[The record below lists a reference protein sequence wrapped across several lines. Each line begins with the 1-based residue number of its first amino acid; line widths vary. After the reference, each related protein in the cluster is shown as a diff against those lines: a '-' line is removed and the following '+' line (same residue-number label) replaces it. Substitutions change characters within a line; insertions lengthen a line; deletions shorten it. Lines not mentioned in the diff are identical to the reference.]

1 MGKRKLPIDVYKSV
15 SSEGFLKVTSE
26 NDDKSSAGKKT
37 DPGSKAASLLLLL
50 GTDEAAKV
58 MARLNPREAED
69 LARQIADTRR
79 VDAVEAGK
87 LLEEFGDRFGN
98 LEVRRARGGVDAARE
113 ILNAAFGTEKA
124 AQIVAKA
131 VPESSS
137 KPFAFLNDL
146 DFNQITNLLRKENS
160 VTLSLVM
167 SYLDPAHASRL
178 LESLPDEERGAIVLR
193 MARTEKVS
201 REVISTVETTLQ
213 EKLRFIAKDDSEE
226 MDGRSALADILRF
239 MDLSDERR
247 LLGNLEVT
255 DPSLAEQ
262 VKEKLYTMDSVLHL
276 RDIDLQN
283 ILRQMEERDIAL
295 LLKGQ
300 TEEIRDRIKESLSS
314 RRRLMVA
321 DEGDIMG
328 LVPRSDA
335 DAAVRDFLEKIR
347 AGEEAGT
354 YIIIREEADLI

>member
-1 MGKRKLPIDVYKSV
+1 MGKRKSPIDIYKSV
-15 SSEGFLKVTSE
+15 SSDGFLKVTSE
-26 NDDKSSAGKKT
+26 NDDKNSTADG
-37 DPGSKAASLLLLL
+37 GKAARLLLLL
-50 GTDEAAKV
+50 GTDEAARV
-58 MARLNPREAED
+58 MSRLNPREAEV

-79 VDAVEAGK
+79 VDTVEAGK

-113 ILNAAFGTEKA
+113 ILTAAFGSEKA

-131 VPESSS
+131 VPEASSR
-137 KPFAFLNDL
+137 PFAFLNDL
-146 DFNQITNLLRKENS
+146 DFNQITSLFRKENA

-167 SYLDPAHASRL
+167 SYIDPAQASRL
-178 LESLPDEERGAIVLR
+178 LESLPEEERGAIVLR

-213 EKLRFIAKDDSEE
+213 KKLRFIAKDNSEE

-239 MDLSDERR
+239 MDLSDEQR
-247 LLGNLEVT
+247 LLGKLEEA

-276 RDIDLQN
+276 KDKDLQN
-283 ILRQMEERDIAL
+283 ILRQMGEKDIAL

-300 TEEIRDRIKESLSS
+300 TEEIRERINESLSS

-328 LVPRSDA
+328 LVPRSEA
-335 DAAVRDFLEKIR
+335 DTAVRDFLEKIR
-347 AGEEAGT
+347 SGEEDGT
-354 YIIIREEADLI
+354 YIIIREEADLIS